1 MCICCYKIKKEKG
14 TFILVNNLKP
24 IEEINDLEEIERK
37 KSIYEIEET
46 LFKLGNE
53 LDKKSVTIS
62 SPIENS
68 LYKIN
73 VDDMFNIVP
82 ISTSSQEFS
91 DDEI

>member
-37 KSIYEIEET
+37 NDLEEIERKKSMYEIEET

-68 LYKIN
+68 LYKI
-73 VDDMFNIVP
+73 
-82 ISTSSQEFS
+82 
-91 DDEI
+91 